1 MLRNWG
7 YTQTYIYI
15 KSNPNV
21 DMLIVYSH
29 DEYICVTFDHA
40 TMSQRPAP
48 VECCHLNMCAAFH
61 RGAFNHIS
69 PFTLSS
75 LVLMCFFRHVC
86 LCVLYILN
94 MHTYIL
100 NLYRIKQTLTFS
112 EIWCVGWIADA
123 LVVHQTHSLFRCKV
137 QQQQKINNNKNMC
150 SLTCIGFGVHVA
162 SVDGHLHFLL
172 CPSRAIYI
180 YVWSD
185 GNVYVDPYA
194 YERSKTKFVSG
205 NIRQIYGHDNL

>member
-1 MLRNWG
+1 MFICWLCTLMMSIYVWLLI
-7 YTQTYIYI
+7 TQRWARDQHQSSVVT
-15 KSNPNV
+15 
-21 DMLIVYSH
+21 LICALHSIGARSIILAHLHSWVLCL
-29 DEYICVTFDHA
+29 CV
-40 TMSQRPAP
+40 
-48 VECCHLNMCAAFH
+48 
-61 RGAFNHIS
+61 
-69 PFTLSS
+69 
-75 LVLMCFFRHVC
+75 FFRHVC

-172 CPSRAIYI
+172 CPCRAIYI